1 MIFAWINMKDKT
13 KLGLTITL
21 LAIICSTSLFAFV
34 SATGP
39 ATDTIEY
46 VRVDRP
52 LAPDALR
59 NGDIDVYIFD
69 ILPEAQIEIGTEDP
83 DIEFWEGISGMQ
95 CIALNPAPAPDGE
108 LNPFSI
114 TEVRYAMN
122 FIFDRDFIVDEIYK
136 GTAAKM
142 YDYLGPYHPE
152 VPTVAD
158 IKLTHGFVYDF
169 EIANDM
175 VENSMVLAGAEK
187 RAGKW
192 YYRDNPVTI
201 KAMIRVEDERRDM
214 GDMFAAELEKLGFT
228 IDYIHTTFGPA
239 IDTIYGTDPAAF
251 EWSFYTEGFGLG
263 ASRWNTWEPG
273 CWGGSADPDIGDWC
287 ANMPGWGVEEWWNY
301 ISPGARVEILST
313 DIYYGRYDDT
323 ADREEK
329 IREVTDLMMQES
341 VRIFGIRQLT
351 AYPARRD
358 VMGLTQDMGQGLRGA
373 VWTPREAYRPGDDTL
388 TFANL
393 WVWTESTNWNLYG
406 GFNDV
411 YSVDIARSTYDMVVW
426 RHPFTASAMP
436 FRADYEV
443 ETEGPDGVLDVPSDA
458 YTWDADGDAWTAVGA
473 GVNATSKVSYDMSN
487 FLGTNWQHGVE
498 QSWADFIYFMA
509 SGWDF
514 AEDEAKSAR
523 EPEVRSA
530 TQGFYSVVKG
540 VKIVGDEL
548 EVYIDYYHFD
558 LNEIAFFSN
567 PFGNSMAG
575 IGQNPWESM
584 AAQEDAALVDELLAL
599 STSSSDVLG
608 LPEMSLVLGTHAGYV
623 ADSLAEFIA
632 TNYFP
637 ASWFTMGDTVYETAA
652 NAQARYQAA
661 IDWYDE
667 YGILWIGNGP
677 YMMTRFDAEAQYAET
692 KAFRDPTYPYSA
704 GDWYYGRPAIPEV
717 VDVSVPTVTKGVAAT
732 IEILMVGPENLE
744 ATYIITEEATGMLV
758 LKDEASTTATWGT
771 LEARLTTEDT
781 DALDIGGRYVLTVLG
796 KSPDV
801 AFLSENTKRFVVRD
815 PLIVGLGETVEEITG
830 TIDTLSGRLDDVSVN
845 LASAIDAL
853 SELIGTT
860 TDDLSEELSDSIGSV
875 TQAISDTNTNINK
888 LAGSTSTMLY
898 AIVATLLV
906 ALAGAALTFTKKS

>member
-1 MIFAWINMKDKT
+1 MLFAWINMKDKS
-13 KLGLTITL
+13 KLGLTLVILT
-21 LAIICSTSLFAFV
+21 IIFSTTLFAFV

-59 NGDIDVYIFD
+59 NGDIDVYIFN
-69 ILPEAQIEIGTEDP
+69 ILPEAQIEIGTSDST
-83 DIEFWEGISGMQ
+83 IEFWEGISGMN
-95 CIALNPAPAPDGE
+95 CICLNPAPAPEGE

-122 FIFDRDFIVDEIYK
+122 YIFDRDFIVDEVYK

-152 VPTVAD
+152 VPDVAD
-158 IKLTHGFVYDF
+158 IKLRHGFVYDY
-169 EIANDM
+169 EIANEM
-175 VENSMVLAGAEK
+175 VEDAMVLAGAEK

-192 YYRDNPVTI
+192 YYKDVPVSI
-201 KAMIRVEDERRDM
+201 KAVIRVEDERRDM

-228 IDYIHTTFGPA
+228 IEYNHMTFGPA
-239 IDTIYGTDPAAF
+239 IDLIYGTDPADF
-251 EWSFYTEGFGLG
+251 EWSFYTEGWGLG

-273 CWGGSADPDIGDWC
+273 CWGGSADPAIGDWC

-301 ISPGARVEILST
+301 LSPGGRVEVLNT
-313 DIYYGRYDDT
+313 DIYYGRYDDID
-323 ADREEK
+323 DRREK
-329 IREVTDLMMQES
+329 IREATDLMMQES
-341 VRIFGIRQLT
+341 VRIFGIRELT

-411 YSVDIARSTYDMVVW
+411 YSVDIARSTYDMLVW

-443 ETEGPDGVLDVPSDA
+443 TTEGPDGTLAVPSDA
-458 YTWDADGDAWTAVGA
+458 YVWDAADDEWVAVGA
-473 GVNATSKVSYDMSN
+473 GVDATSKVVFDMSK
-487 FLGTNWQHGVE
+487 FLGTKWHHGVD
-498 QSWADFIYFMA
+498 QSWADFIYYMA

-514 AEDEAKSAR
+514 AEDDAKSAR
-523 EPEVRSA
+523 ESEVSSG
-530 TQGFYSVVKG
+530 TQGYYSVIKG
-540 VKIVGDEL
+540 FKIVGDNL

-558 LNEIAFFSN
+558 LNEIAFFAN
-567 PFGNSMAG
+567 PFGNSFAG
-575 IGQNPWESM
+575 IGQNPWEVM
-584 AAQEDAALVDELLAL
+584 AAMEDTALVDGLLAL

-623 ADSLAEFIA
+623 ADSLTQLKTE
-632 TNYFP
+632 NYFP
-637 ASWFTMGDTVYETAA
+637 ASWFTMGDTVHETAA

-661 IDWYDE
+661 VDWYDE
-667 YGILWIGNGP
+667 YGIIWIGNGP
-677 YMMTRFDAEAQYAET
+677 YMITRFDAEAQYAET
-692 KAFRDPTYPYSA
+692 NAFRDPTYPYSA
-704 GDWYYGRPAIPEV
+704 GDWYYGRPEIPEV
-717 VDVSVPTVTKGVAAT
+717 VSVSVPTVTKGVAST
-732 IEILMVGPENLE
+732 IDITMVGPENLA
-744 ATYIITEEATGMLV
+744 ATYIITEEATGNLV
-758 LKDEASTTATWGT
+758 LKDEASTTATYGA
-771 LEARLTTEDT
+771 LEIRLTAADTEE
-781 DALDIGGRYVLTVLG
+781 LDIGGRYVLTVLG

-815 PLIVGLGETVEEITG
+815 PLIVNLGETVEEITG
-830 TIDTLSGRLDDVSVN
+830 TIDTLSTRLDAVSEN

-853 SELIGTT
+853 SELIGTA
-860 TDDLSEELSDSIGSV
+860 TDDLSDDIGAV
-875 TQAISDTNTNINK
+875 TQAISDTNTNVNK
-888 LAGSTSTMLY
+888 LAGSTNTLLY
-898 AIVATLLV
+898 AIGATLVV
-906 ALAGAALTFTKKS
+906 ALVGAVLTFTKKS

>member
-1 MIFAWINMKDKT
+1 MKNKT
-13 KLGLTITL
+13 NLGLTITL
-21 LAIICSTSLFAFV
+21 LVIICSTSLFVFV

-59 NGDIDVYIFD
+59 NGDIDLYIFT

-83 DIEFWEGISGMQ
+83 EIEFWEGISGMQ
-95 CIALNPAPAPDGE
+95 CICLNPAPAPEGE

-122 FIFDRDFIVDEIYK
+122 YIFDRDFLVSEIYK
-136 GTAAKM
+136 GTAAAM

-152 VPTVAD
+152 VPDVAD

-169 EIANDM
+169 EIANEM

-192 YYRDNPVTI
+192 YYRDNPVSI

-214 GDMFAAELEKLGFT
+214 GDMFAAELDKLGFT
-228 IDYIHTTFGPA
+228 IDYMHTTFGPA
-239 IDTIYGTDPAAF
+239 IDTIYGTDPADF
-251 EWSFYTEGFGLG
+251 EWSFYTEGWGLG

-273 CWGGSADPDIGDWC
+273 CWGGSADLDPDIGDWC
-287 ANMPGWGVEEWWNY
+287 ANMPGWGVAEWWNY
-301 ISPGARVEILST
+301 ISPGNRIEILNT
-313 DIYYGRYDDT
+313 DIYYGRYDDID
-323 ADREEK
+323 DRREK
-329 IREVTDLMMQES
+329 IREVTNLMMEES
-341 VRIFGIRQLT
+341 VRIFGIRQLD

-358 VMGLTQDMGQGLRGA
+358 VMGLTQDMGQGLRAA

-411 YSVDIARSTYDMVVW
+411 YSVDIARSTYDPFVW

-443 ETEGPDGVLDVPSDA
+443 TTEGPDGTLDVPSDA
-458 YTWDADGDAWTAVGA
+458 YVWDADGDAWTAVGA
-473 GVNATSKVSYDMSN
+473 GEEATSKVVFDMSK
-487 FLGTNWQHGVE
+487 FLGTKWHHDVD
-498 QSWADFIYFMA
+498 QSWADFIYYMA

-514 AEDEAKSAR
+514 ADDEAKSAR
-523 EPEVRSA
+523 ESEVSSA
-530 TQGFYSVVKG
+530 TGGFYGVVKG
-540 VKIVGDEL
+540 VKIVGDSL
-548 EVYIDYYHFD
+548 EIYIDYYHFD

-567 PFGNSMAG
+567 PFGNSFGG
-575 IGQNPWESM
+575 IGQNPWEVM
-584 AAQEDAALVDELLAL
+584 AAMEDTALVDELLAL

-608 LPEMSLVLGTHAGYV
+608 LPEMSIVLGTHAGYV
-623 ADSLAEFIA
+623 ADSLTQFKAE
-632 TNYFP
+632 NYFP
-637 ASWFTMGDTVYETAA
+637 ASWFTMGDMVYETAD

-661 IDWYDE
+661 LDWYDE
-667 YGILWIGNGP
+667 YDIIWIGNGP

-704 GDWYYGRPAIPEV
+704 GDWYYGRPEIPEV

-732 IEILMVGPENLE
+732 IGISMVGPENLA
-744 ATYIITEEATGMLV
+744 ATYIITEEATGALV
-758 LKDEASTTATWGT
+758 LKDEASTTATYGA
-771 LEARLTTEDT
+771 LEAKLTATDT

-815 PLIVGLGETVEEITG
+815 PLIVNLGETVEEITG
-830 TIDTLSGRLDDVSVN
+830 TIDTLSDRLDDVSVN

-853 SELIGTT
+853 SELIGTA
-860 TDDLSEELSDSIGSV
+860 TDDLSDEMSDSIGSV
-875 TQAISDTNTNINK
+875 TQAISDTNTNIDK

-898 AIVATLLV
+898 AIIATLLV
-906 ALAGAALTFTKKS
+906 ALVGVALTFTKKS

>member
-1 MIFAWINMKDKT
+1 MND
-13 KLGLTITL
+13 
-21 LAIICSTSLFAFV
+21 IC
-34 SATGP
+34 
-39 ATDTIEY
+39 
-46 VRVDRP
+46 
-52 LAPDALR
+52 
-59 NGDIDVYIFD
+59 
-69 ILPEAQIEIGTEDP
+69 
-83 DIEFWEGISGMQ
+83 
-95 CIALNPAPAPDGE
+95 LNPAPAPDGE

-114 TEVRYAMN
+114 TEIRYAMN
-122 FIFDRDFIVDEIYK
+122 FIFDRDFIVDEVYK

-152 VPTVAD
+152 VPVVAD

-175 VENSMVLAGAEK
+175 VESSMVLAGAEK

-239 IDTIYGTDPAAF
+239 IDTIYGTDPADF

-273 CWGGSADPDIGDWC
+273 CWGGSADPDTGDWC
-287 ANMPGWGVEEWWNY
+287 QNMPGWGVEEWWNY
-301 ISPGARVEILST
+301 LSPGGRVEILAT
-313 DIYYGRYDDT
+313 DIYYGRYDDI

-329 IREVTDLMMQES
+329 IRECTDLMMQES
-341 VRIFGIRQLT
+341 VRIFGIRELT

-373 VWTPREAYRPGDDTL
+373 VWAPREAYRPGDDTL
-388 TFANL
+388 VFANL

-411 YSVDIARSTYDMVVW
+411 YSVDIARSTYDMLVW

-436 FRADYEV
+436 FRANYEV
-443 ETEGPDGVLDVPSDA
+443 ETEGPEGTLDVPSDA
-458 YTWDADGDAWTAVGA
+458 YVWDADGDAWTAVGS
-473 GVNATSKVSYDMSN
+473 GVNATSKVSYDMSK
-487 FLGTNWQHGVE
+487 FLGTKWHHDVE
-498 QSWADFIYFMA
+498 QSWADFIYNMA
-509 SGWDF
+509 SGWEF
-514 AEDEAKSAR
+514 ADDEARSAR
-523 EPEVRSA
+523 ESEISSNN
-530 TQGFYSVVKG
+530 QGYYSIVKG
-540 VKIVGDEL
+540 VKIVGDSL

-558 LNEIAFFSN
+558 MNEIAMFAN
-567 PFGNSMAG
+567 PFGGFVG
-575 IGQNPWESM
+575 IGDNPWEMM
-584 AAQEDAALVDELLAL
+584 AAQEDTALVDELLAL
-599 STSSSDVLG
+599 STSSSNVLG
-608 LPEMSLVLGTHAGYV
+608 LPEMSLVLSTHAGYV
-623 ADSLAEFIA
+623 ADSLAELMA
-632 TNYFP
+632 ANYFP
-637 ASWFTMGDTVYETAA
+637 ANYFTMGDMVYETAD

-692 KAFRDPTYPYSA
+692 KAFRDPTYPFSA
-704 GDWYYGRPAIPEV
+704 GDWYYGRPEIPEV
-717 VDVSVPTVTKGVAAT
+717 VDVTVPTVTKGVAVT
-732 IEILMVGPENLE
+732 IDISMVGPENLE
-744 ATYIITEEATGMLV
+744 ATYIITEEATGALV
-758 LKDEASTTATWGT
+758 LKDEASTTATYGA
-771 LEARLTTEDT
+771 LEAQLTSEDT

-815 PLIVGLGETVEEITG
+815 PLIVNLGETVEEITG
-830 TIDTLSGRLDDVSVN
+830 TIDTLSDRLADQSVT

-853 SELIGTT
+853 SELMGTA
-860 TDDLSEELSDSIGSV
+860 TDELSDELSDSIGSI
-875 TQAISDTNTNINK
+875 TQAISNTNTNVDK

-906 ALAGAALTFTKKS
+906 ALVGAVLTFTKKS

>member
-21 LAIICSTSLFAFV
+21 LVIICTSTLSAFV

-95 CIALNPAPAPDGE
+95 CIALNPAPAPEGE

-114 TEVRYAMN
+114 TEIRYAMN

-152 VPTVAD
+152 VPDVAD
-158 IKLTHGFVYDF
+158 IKLTHGFVYNY
-169 EIANDM
+169 EIANEM

-187 RAGKW
+187 RAGRW
-192 YYRDNPVTI
+192 YYKDALVTI

-214 GDMFAAELEKLGFT
+214 GDMFAAELDKLGFT
-228 IDYIHTTFGPA
+228 IDYLHTTFGPA
-239 IDTIYGTDPAAF
+239 IDTIYGTDPADF

-301 ISPGARVEILST
+301 LSPGGRIEILNT
-313 DIYYGRYDDT
+313 DIYYGRYDDIE
-323 ADREEK
+323 DRRAK

-373 VWTPREAYRPGDDTL
+373 VWTPREAYREGDDTL

-411 YSVDIARSTYDMVVW
+411 YSVDIARSTYDMIAW

-443 ETEGPDGVLDVPSDA
+443 ETEGPDGTLDVPSDA
-458 YTWDADGDAWTAVGA
+458 YVWDAEGDAWTAVGA
-473 GVNATSKVSYDMSN
+473 GVDATSKVVFDMSK
-487 FLGTNWQHGVE
+487 FLLHG
-498 QSWADFIYFMA
+498 
-509 SGWDF
+509 
-514 AEDEAKSAR
+514 
-523 EPEVRSA
+523 
-530 TQGFYSVVKG
+530 
-540 VKIVGDEL
+540 
-548 EVYIDYYHFD
+548 
-558 LNEIAFFSN
+558 
-567 PFGNSMAG
+567 
-575 IGQNPWESM
+575 
-584 AAQEDAALVDELLAL
+584 
-599 STSSSDVLG
+599 
-608 LPEMSLVLGTHAGYV
+608 
-623 ADSLAEFIA
+623 
-632 TNYFP
+632 
-637 ASWFTMGDTVYETAA
+637 
-652 NAQARYQAA
+652 
-661 IDWYDE
+661 
-667 YGILWIGNGP
+667 
-677 YMMTRFDAEAQYAET
+677 
-692 KAFRDPTYPYSA
+692 
-704 GDWYYGRPAIPEV
+704 
-717 VDVSVPTVTKGVAAT
+717 
-732 IEILMVGPENLE
+732 
-744 ATYIITEEATGMLV
+744 
-758 LKDEASTTATWGT
+758 
-771 LEARLTTEDT
+771 
-781 DALDIGGRYVLTVLG
+781 
-796 KSPDV
+796 
-801 AFLSENTKRFVVRD
+801 
-815 PLIVGLGETVEEITG
+815 
-830 TIDTLSGRLDDVSVN
+830 
-845 LASAIDAL
+845 
-853 SELIGTT
+853 
-860 TDDLSEELSDSIGSV
+860 
-875 TQAISDTNTNINK
+875 
-888 LAGSTSTMLY
+888 
-898 AIVATLLV
+898 
-906 ALAGAALTFTKKS
+906 